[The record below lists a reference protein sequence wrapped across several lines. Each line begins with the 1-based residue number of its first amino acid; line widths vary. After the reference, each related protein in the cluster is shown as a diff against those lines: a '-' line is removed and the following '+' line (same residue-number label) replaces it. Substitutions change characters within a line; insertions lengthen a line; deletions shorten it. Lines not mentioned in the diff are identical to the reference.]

1 MKPPLLLTRPIADA
15 HESKKAFSALG
26 FEVISAPVME
36 INREAAPEILP
47 DADCLILTSPHALDT
62 HLLKKLSKSMR
73 VYCVG
78 ERAANLC
85 RTEGFTVA
93 FSGPTSSHLIAAL
106 RKANRVPKHIL
117 YLSGRDVSS
126 DITAALLPASFEVT
140 RIITYRADAVKA
152 LSANVKRIIKQ
163 QSPWV
168 VFYSKRSV
176 ELFVEKMNTEALR
189 RAQKSLSVFCL
200 SASIADRART
210 LGFATCFNAEIP
222 SEASLLALLA
232 AHSKSMV

>member
-1 MKPPLLLTRPIADA
+1 MNPPLLLTRPIVDA
-15 HESKKAFSALG
+15 HDSKKAISALG
-26 FEVISAPVME
+26 FEVVSAPVME

-62 HLLKKLSKSMR
+62 HLLKKLSKSVR

-85 RTEGFTVA
+85 KTEGFNVA
-93 FSGPTSSHLIAAL
+93 FCGPTSSHLIAAL
-106 RKANRVPKHIL
+106 RKATPAPKHIL

-152 LSANVKRIIKQ
+152 LSANVKKIIKQ
-163 QSPWV
+163 KNPWI

-176 ELFVEKMNTEALR
+176 ELFVEKMNTDALR

-200 SASIADRART
+200 SASIADRAKM
-210 LGFATCFNAEIP
+210 LGFVTCFHAEMP
-222 SEASLLALLA
+222 SEASLIALLA
-232 AHSKSMV
+232 AHSKNMV